1 MYTAED
7 GKKYNTFKVNFYGKT
22 YELFFVKHQYADNR
36 TLAIEAVD
44 AQTEE
49 PFGILTVNLRD
60 PNQLRKNHAFF
71 DINNYGIL
79 LAELESLG
87 ICKRANDGYHRQSG
101 WVSFPLDE
109 WDLDKFRVGGEPKT
123 YFVEY
128 FRYTPDGDVCGAL
141 DWHFEEMPETETED
155 LEKAKETAREAI
167 EDFPYDKEDG
177 VVAMVVID
185 EDNNHIYTVA
195 NCNEEEAKAYSELH
209 ADECADVTAEET
221 VEEE

>member
-1 MYTAED
+1 MVTID
-7 GKKYNTFKVNFYGKT
+7 GKQYNTFKVKFYNTT
-22 YELFFVKHQYADNR
+22 YELFFMKQSYADNR
-36 TLAIEAVD
+36 TLAIEAYD
-44 AQTEE
+44 AKTGE

-60 PNQLRKNHAFF
+60 PNQIRKNHAFY
-71 DINNYGIL
+71 DINNYGSLIE
-79 LAELESLG
+79 ELEKQG
-87 ICKRANDGYHRQSG
+87 ICKRAEDNYQRQSG
-101 WVSFPLDE
+101 FVTFPLYE
-109 WDLDKFRVGGEPKT
+109 WNIDKFRVGGEPKT

-128 FRYTPDGDVCGAL
+128 YNYTPDGDVCGAL

-155 LEKAKETAREAI
+155 LEKAKESAREAI
-167 EDFPYDKEDG
+167 KDFPYDKEEG

-209 ADECADVTAEET
+209 ADECADVTDEET